1 MYESFY
7 GFHSRPFSAVP
18 DLSTYFTSKNEE
30 QIRNTLIRV
39 IKRAE
44 GPAVIL
50 GGTGF
55 GKTTLA
61 LHIAT
66 DIARDFQV
74 VFLQGA
80 QLCSRRAL
88 LQSILAKLQ
97 LPYRDMGEGELRLSL
112 YDHLQPHPA
121 NPVPPLVLIVDEADT
136 LPIKLLEE
144 IRAISNIVISG
155 DARARIILVGGM
167 RLEHS
172 LANPHLEALNQR
184 LAVRCYLTPWTSD
197 ETAQEIRFQI
207 KAAGG
212 RPESICTTEA
222 LHAAY
227 RATEGIPRLLHQVL
241 DHALLL
247 GCNYGQKPLS
257 ASLIEEAWADL
268 QQLPCP
274 YIDRRETLAVDTPS
288 AIVEFGEL
296 STIPGHD
303 GDEEFSAPFAADR
316 ATQLQ
321 PLLKAQ
327 PVISQS
333 VAPVAAR
340 NSAHSNS
347 NNPASSRAAVRPWR
361 DVFGND
367 FEEEILVDQGIIS
380 APSST
385 KNNTTIASPDY
396 VDLTNNESQVVDIFS
411 NWLEV
416 ADSFELEPS
425 NPVRTNQATNHFPA
439 SELEVELHNSIGD
452 LNYSAITA
460 DFSVPAIHR
469 LNTVAES
476 SKYNERISSNDD
488 ESNDSS
494 DDRDILIIE
503 EDVANGQS
511 SKEESPAKTSAQS
524 PSRLFSQLKG

>member
-30 QIRNTLIRV
+30 QIRNTLTRV

-44 GPAVIL
+44 GPSVIL

-112 YDHLQPHPA
+112 YEHLQPHPA

-172 LANPHLEALNQR
+172 LANPQLEALNQR
-184 LAVRCYLTPWTSD
+184 LAVRCYLTPWTSE

-212 RPESICTTEA
+212 KPESICTTEA
-222 LHAAY
+222 LNAAY

-274 YIDRRETLAVDTPS
+274 YIDRRETLAVETPS
-288 AIVEFGEL
+288 AIIEFGEL
-296 STIPGHD
+296 STTTGPD
-303 GDEEFSAPFAADR
+303 GDEEFSASFSADR
-316 ATQLQ
+316 ASQVQ
-321 PLLKAQ
+321 PSLNIQ
-327 PVISQS
+327 PAISATSGS
-333 VAPVAAR
+333 VVGRP
-340 NSAHSNS
+340 SAYSNS
-347 NNPASSRAAVRPWR
+347 NSPPSSKTTVRPWR

-380 APSST
+380 SPSNT
-385 KNNTTIASPDY
+385 KNNPTIATPEY
-396 VDLTNNESQVVDIFS
+396 IDLTNSESQVVDIFS

-425 NPVRTNQATNHFPA
+425 IPVRANHPTNHFPA

-460 DFSVPAIHR
+460 DFSMPAIHR

-476 SKYNERISSNDD
+476 SNYIERASSNED
-488 ESNDSS
+488 EANDTS

-503 EDVANGQS
+503 EDVANNHS

>member
-121 NPVPPLVLIVDEADT
+121 NPIPPLVLIVDEADT

-172 LANPHLEALNQR
+172 LANPQLEALNQR
-184 LAVRCYLTPWTSD
+184 LAVRCYLTPWTS
-197 ETAQEIRFQI
+197 EEVGQEIRFQI

-212 RPESICTTEA
+212 KPESICTTEA
-222 LHAAY
+222 LNAAY

-274 YIDRRETLAVDTPS
+274 YIDRRETTSVESPS

-296 STIPGHD
+296 TSIPGHD
-303 GDEEFSAPFAADR
+303 GDEEFSTPFTTDR
-316 ATQLQ
+316 SAVASQAYSAQSPSPQKNNSSTSKTSANHNIVSSNQ
-321 PLLKAQ
+321 PK
-327 PVISQS
+327 I
-333 VAPVAAR
+333 
-340 NSAHSNS
+340 
-347 NNPASSRAAVRPWR
+347 ASRPWR

-367 FEEEILVDQGIIS
+367 FEEEILVDQGIIA
-380 APSST
+380 APSNT
-385 KNNTTIASPDY
+385 KINPTITNPDY
-396 VDLTNNESQVVDIFS
+396 IDLPSSESQVVDIFS

-416 ADSFELEPS
+416 ADSFDLEPS

-460 DFSVPAIHR
+460 DFSMPAIHR

-476 SKYNERISSNDD
+476 SNYNERPSSNED
-488 ESNDSS
+488 EST

-503 EDVANGQS
+503 EDVATSHS

>member
-172 LANPHLEALNQR
+172 LANPQLEALNQR
-184 LAVRCYLTPWTSD
+184 LAVRCYLTPWTS
-197 ETAQEIRFQI
+197 EEVGQEIRFQI

-212 RPESICTTEA
+212 KPESICTTEA
-222 LHAAY
+222 LTAAY

-274 YIDRRETLAVDTPS
+274 YIDRRETTSAESPA

-296 STIPGHD
+296 LTIPGQD
-303 GDEEFSAPFAADR
+303 GDEEFSAPFTTDR
-316 ATQLQ
+316 SILA
-321 PLLKAQ
+321 
-327 PVISQS
+327 SQS
-333 VAPVAAR
+333 LNTQSPSPQKN
-340 NSAHSNS
+340 NSATGKSTVNS
-347 NNPASSRAAVRPWR
+347 NIINPNASKSATRPWR

-367 FEEEILVDQGIIS
+367 FEEEILVDQGIIA
-380 APSST
+380 APS
-385 KNNTTIASPDY
+385 NNKINPAIANPEY
-396 VDLTNNESQVVDIFS
+396 IDLPSSESQVVDIFS

-416 ADSFELEPS
+416 ADSFDLEPS
-425 NPVRTNQATNHFPA
+425 NSARTNQITNHFPS

-460 DFSVPAIHR
+460 DFGMPAIHR
-469 LNTVAES
+469 LNTLAES
-476 SKYNERISSNDD
+476 SKYNERSSSNED
-488 ESNDSS
+488 EPT

-503 EDVANGQS
+503 EDVPTSHS
-511 SKEESPAKTSAQS
+511 SKEESPAKTSGQS